1 MLTLLRVLRVVR
13 RRLYHAANHAI
24 YRPSLR
30 TLGRGVHFGRG
41 IFIGSPA
48 AVSLADGVRIG
59 EDCIFGSELPEGRLS
74 VGREVDFNE
83 GCRIDFSG
91 GLEIGDGCLF
101 SAEVILYSHDHGHDP
116 RSVPTGLPKR
126 IGRHVWIGARA
137 IIMHSC
143 RSIGDN
149 AVIGAGAVVVKDVPA
164 GAVVGGNPARP
175 LASAPA
181 RPEPRLEIA

>member
-1 MLTLLRVLRVVR
+1 MHTLLRALRVIR

-24 YRPSLR
+24 YRPSLKA
-30 TLGRGVHFGRG
+30 LGRSVHFGRG
-41 IFIGSPA
+41 VFIGSPA
-48 AVSLADGVRIG
+48 GVSLADGVRISEG
-59 EDCIFGSELPEGRLS
+59 CVFGSELPEGRLS
-74 VGREVDFNE
+74 VGREVHFNE

-91 GLEIGDGCLF
+91 GVEIGDGCLF
-101 SAEVILYSHDHGHDP
+101 STEVILYSHDHGHDP

-126 IGRHVWIGARA
+126 IGRDVWVGARA

-143 RSIGDN
+143 RSIGDH

-175 LASAPA
+175 LTRAPA
-181 RPEPRLEIA
+181 QAEPRLEIA